1 MLFGISVFT
10 YKVNIHIAIMAM
22 GACDHYDKIR
32 EIQPECVDAPSG
44 DEGSLCGSKLVVWM
58 EASIDWKVQGVKQMS
73 FSCH

>member
-44 DEGSLCGSKLVVWM
+44 DEGSLCGSKLVV
-58 EASIDWKVQGVKQMS
+58 
-73 FSCH
+73 